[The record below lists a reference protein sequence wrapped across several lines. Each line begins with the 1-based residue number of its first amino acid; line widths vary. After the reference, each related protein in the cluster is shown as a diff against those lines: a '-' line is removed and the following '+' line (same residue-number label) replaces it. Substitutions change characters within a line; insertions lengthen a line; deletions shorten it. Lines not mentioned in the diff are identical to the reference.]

1 MIVNLKRYKPFRP
14 IIKWIASVL
23 ILVLLGLQSYGQSP
37 EVNFQTIDKSTYLLY
52 TQQNWDSLIQLGNQ
66 ALKSGVDY
74 YYLRLRLGIAYSNK
88 GNYLKATQNLEKAI
102 KFNNSDAAAKEYLY
116 YSYYYSNR
124 KKEARTLSSHF
135 TTSLKNKLQVG
146 KVKFLEKLYIET
158 GPTFSNNIKQNQIQR
173 PRFNNNT
180 SIEQDL
186 NDDKYYLHAGFE
198 VNLSKRI
205 SAYLG
210 YSFLTISKLKQILFP
225 GMFPPGNQN
234 IGPFYNDEYKLFQNQ
249 FYGNLK
255 FYLGSGFSLSPAYHF
270 INVKYSTIYPDFQPD
285 FVLYDHVI
293 YLDTSFNNHVVS
305 LSINKR
311 ISLFDFGIT
320 TSWSSLNNKNQYQ
333 LGGLFTWYPKGNLNL
348 YTITSIVSAWEDEDN
363 RIIFDQ
369 LVGGKVAQKLWLEGY
384 ITLGEM
390 VNFNE
395 KNAFVV
401 HNSGDKTKFR
411 TGFNFIILLSDKI
424 ELSFRYI
431 YLQEEGYRST
441 SLFGF
446 GEDPNIT
453 TINYQNNTI
462 LGGLKWTL

>member
-1 MIVNLKRYKPFRP
+1 
-14 IIKWIASVL
+14 
-23 ILVLLGLQSYGQSP
+23 
-37 EVNFQTIDKSTYLLY
+37 
-52 TQQNWDSLIQLGNQ
+52 
-66 ALKSGVDY
+66 
-74 YYLRLRLGIAYSNK
+74 
-88 GNYLKATQNLEKAI
+88 
-102 KFNNSDAAAKEYLY
+102 
-116 YSYYYSNR
+116 
-124 KKEARTLSSHF
+124 
-135 TTSLKNKLQVG
+135 
-146 KVKFLEKLYIET
+146 
-158 GPTFSNNIKQNQIQR
+158 
-173 PRFNNNT
+173 
-180 SIEQDL
+180 
-186 NDDKYYLHAGFE
+186 
-198 VNLSKRI
+198 
-205 SAYLG
+205 
-210 YSFLTISKLKQILFP
+210 LKQILFP

-270 INVKYSTIYPDFQPD
+270 INIKYSTIYPDFQPD

-305 LSINKR
+305 LSIKKR
-311 ISLFDFGIT
+311 VSLFDFGIS
-320 TSWSSLNNKNQYQ
+320 TSWSNLNNKNQYQ
-333 LGGLFTWYPKGNLNL
+333 LGGLFTWYPKGNLYL
-348 YTITSIVSAWEDEDN
+348 YTTTSIVSAWEDEDN
-363 RIIFDQ
+363 RVVFDQ

-390 VNFNE
+390 ANFNE

-431 YLQEEGYRST
+431 YLQEEGHRST

-446 GEDPNIT
+446 AEDPNIT